1 VDFVILPDLGV
12 LVLGRKHSLPSVQ
25 DDWCAWLPQQKA
37 QLFGVHVQELETVY
51 FMFSVALNEALELRR
66 NRLLT
71 KSYRAASMT
80 PTLCARLADNLSA
93 ILRSLGEHA
102 KHYGTIPNTAPL
114 DPSNFHGSKEQRT
127 ARMSD
132 LLSRVLLTQ
141 RSQFLHK
148 INTLGE
154 MASDIGK
161 DFQLAVDN
169 LAGGASL
176 DLSVDWQVMDN
187 AHYDLNTCLRET
199 VVLLKSFLLVLPDDQ
214 LGTFQKA
221 VRAQMRTTDSSL
233 AHSEPLVRAR
243 RMASVGGQ

>member
-1 VDFVILPDLGV
+1 
-12 LVLGRKHSLPSVQ
+12 
-25 DDWCAWLPQQKA
+25 
-37 QLFGVHVQELETVY
+37 
-51 FMFSVALNEALELRR
+51 MFSVQLNEALELRR

-80 PTLCARLADNLSA
+80 PMLCARLADNLGA
-93 ILRSLGEHA
+93 MLRSLSEHA

-148 INTLGE
+148 INALAE
-154 MASDIGK
+154 MAGDIGK

-169 LAGGASL
+169 VSNGASM
-176 DLSVDWQVMDN
+176 DTSVDWQVMDN
-187 AHYDLNTCLRET
+187 AHYDLNTCMREAT
-199 VVLLKSFLLVLPDDQ
+199 VMLKSFLLVLPEDQ
-214 LGTFQKA
+214 LGAFHKT
-221 VRAQMRTTDSSL
+221 VLAQMRATDTSLSS
-233 AHSEPLVRAR
+233 SDPLVRSR

>member
-1 VDFVILPDLGV
+1 
-12 LVLGRKHSLPSVQ
+12 
-25 DDWCAWLPQQKA
+25 
-37 QLFGVHVQELETVY
+37 
-51 FMFSVALNEALELRR
+51 MFSVQLNEALELRR

-80 PTLCARLADNLSA
+80 PTLCARLADNLGA
-93 ILRSLGEHA
+93 ILRSLSEHA

-114 DPSNFHGSKEQRT
+114 DPSNFHGTKEQRT

-148 INTLGE
+148 INTLAE
-154 MASDIGK
+154 MTGDIGK

-169 LAGGASL
+169 VSNGASM
-176 DLSVDWQVMDN
+176 DTSVDWQVMDN
-187 AHYDLNTCLRET
+187 AHYDLNTCMREAT
-199 VVLLKSFLLVLPDDQ
+199 VMLKSFLLVLPEDQ
-214 LGTFQKA
+214 LGAFHKT
-221 VRAQMRTTDSSL
+221 VLAQMRATDTSLSS
-233 AHSEPLVRAR
+233 SDPLVRSR